1 MMHAHACCKDLN
13 GKLIRHKVMVDA
25 QHMNDAIMN
34 NQAFTCAR
42 KILKD
47 RGYNIADDAKVFFSF
62 G

>member
-1 MMHAHACCKDLN
+1 MLALACCKDLN
-13 GKLIRHKVMVDA
+13 GKLIRHKVMVDVK
-25 QHMNDAIMN
+25 QMDDAVTN
-34 NQAFTCAR
+34 NMAFDCAR